1 MKQQG
6 QIESTRD
13 RLDLCGPWQFQ
24 VDLNGAGQTVY
35 PSADYDA
42 SHWLTV
48 RLPRAFDE
56 CAPGMARF
64 LGTC

>member
-1 MKQQG
+1 MA
-6 QIESTRD
+6 IE
-13 RLDLCGPWQFQ
+13 
-24 VDLNGAGQTVY
+24 VDLNGAGQMRY
-35 PSADYDA
+35 PSADFDA

-48 RLPRAFDE
+48 RIPWACDD